1 MHLSL
6 TLMGPFAALLDGEP
20 VSGFQSNK
28 VRGLLAYLAVE
39 LDRPHARE
47 TLAGLLWPRCAEAQ
61 AHHSLNQALSNLRSV
76 LHDQAAAMPFLLV
89 TPHSLQF
96 NRRSDHWLDVEAIEH
111 PLPIHPD
118 SAPSAPAL
126 GSIEPSGMA
135 PNHPIHQSTHLPI
148 HQSTHLPITQSP
160 NHPITL
166 SSPAPFLEGLAL
178 DGCPDFEEWVVMVRE
193 RLHRLV
199 VDALRHEADACAR
212 RGDFD
217 RALQFAWRQIELDPW
232 LEEAH
237 LQVMRWLAATGRRS
251 EALVQYHLC
260 RRRLAEEL
268 GIEPAAGTTR
278 LYQQIRD
285 GGPIPPE
292 P

>member
-1 MHLSL
+1 MVLSL

-20 VSGFQSNK
+20 VTGFQSNK

-39 LDRPHARE
+39 RDRPHARE
-47 TLAGLLWPRCAEAQ
+47 TLAGLLWPHCAEDQ
-61 AHHSLNQALSNLRSV
+61 AHHSLNQALSNLRSI

-135 PNHPIHQSTHLPI
+135 PNHPIHQSTRLPI
-148 HQSTHLPITQSP
+148 SAI
-160 NHPITL
+160 
-166 SSPAPFLEGLAL
+166 SPAPFLEGLAL

-212 RGDFD
+212 RGDYD

-237 LQVMRWLAATGRRS
+237 IQVMRWLAATGRRS

-260 RRRLAEEL
+260 RRRLAQEL
-268 GIEPAAGTTR
+268 GIEPAAGTTQ

-285 GGPIPPE
+285 GGSTSPGP
-292 P
+292 